1 MPAGRPA
8 HSERPP
14 FGERLYRLRE
24 QKGLSQQQAAAL
36 LNITQQSYAAWERRP
51 TALKP
56 EQLIK
61 LSRLFEC
68 SVDEL
73 VGVQA
78 KPRRKGGPV
87 GKVRRVFEEV
97 SRLPRNQQNKVAE
110 FVEAFVVQ
118 QQQSKER
125 KA

>member
-8 HSERPP
+8 QSKRPP

-24 QKGLSQQQAAAL
+24 HKGLSQQQAAAL

-61 LSRLFEC
+61 LSHLFEC

-73 VGVQA
+73 VGLHS
-78 KPRRKGGPV
+78 KPRRKGGPI

-118 QQQSKER
+118 QQSKER
-125 KA
+125 KS